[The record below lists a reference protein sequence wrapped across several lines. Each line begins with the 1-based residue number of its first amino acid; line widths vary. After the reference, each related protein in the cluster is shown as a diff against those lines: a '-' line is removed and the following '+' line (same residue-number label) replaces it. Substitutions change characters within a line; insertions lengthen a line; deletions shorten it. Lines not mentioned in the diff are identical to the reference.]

1 MRDAN
6 GESILKA
13 KNAFELTS
21 AKQGITIISY
31 HADNGR
37 RHTDQRPNMK
47 KSCFL
52 ILSPA
57 RLAQ

>member
-47 KSCFL
+47 KSCFFF
-52 ILSPA
+52 
-57 RLAQ
+57 